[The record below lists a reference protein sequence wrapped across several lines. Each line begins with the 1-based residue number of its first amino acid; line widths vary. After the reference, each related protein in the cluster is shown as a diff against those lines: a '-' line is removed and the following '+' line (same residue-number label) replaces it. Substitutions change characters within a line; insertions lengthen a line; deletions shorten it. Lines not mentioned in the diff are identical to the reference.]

1 MFTLASA
8 VGAAVAGQLLDSS
21 LSLSILIWLMAGLSL
36 LPAGLW
42 ALWIARCKSRGLAP
56 EDASI

>member
-8 VGAAVAGQLLDSS
+8 VGAAVSGSLLDSS
-21 LSLSILIWLMAGLSL
+21 LGISGLIWLMAFLSL
-36 LPAGLW
+36 IPAALW
-42 ALWIARCKSRGLAP
+42 AFWILRGKSRGLAP